1 MVWFWARPCSPIPP
15 NKSCKMHGYYCIF
28 NDSEPALAP
37 NKSWKMHAY
46 YCIFSD
52 SEPAHAGHPT
62 EQIIKNAWILL
73 YFQWFWARPCSP
85 SHRTNH
91 ENVWILL
98 YFQWLWARPCCPS
111 HRTNHENVWILL
123 YFQWF
128 WARPCSPSH
137 RTNNEKCMD
146 TIVCSMILSPPMP
159 PIPPNKSLKMHGYY
173 YMFTDSEPAH
183 APHPT
188 EQIMKNAW
196 ILLYFQWLWARPCSP
211 SHRTNHEKCM
221 ETIEFAMF
229 LARPCSPL
237 HDTNHAKYATEIS
250 RNNAF
255 VMDYNVFQ
263 SLGVAEYYESCW
275 KMGWCWKIVTWFKPK
290 CHQVF

>member
-1 MVWFWARPCSPIPP
+1 MR
-15 NKSCKMHGYYCIF
+15 GYYCMF
-28 NDSEPALAP
+28 NDSEPAHAP
-37 NKSWKMHAY
+37 
-46 YCIFSD
+46 
-52 SEPAHAGHPT
+52 HPT
-62 EQIIKNAWILL
+62 EQVMKNA
-73 YFQWFWARPCSP
+73 
-85 SHRTNH
+85 
-91 ENVWILL
+91 WILL

-128 WARPCSPSH
+128 WARPCSPSY
-137 RTNNEKCMD
+137 RT
-146 TIVCSMILSPPMP
+146 
-159 PIPPNKSLKMHGYY
+159 Y
-173 YMFTDSEPAH
+173 
-183 APHPT
+183 
-188 EQIMKNAW
+188 
-196 ILLYFQWLWARPCSP
+196 
-211 SHRTNHEKCM
+211 HEKCM

>member
-1 MVWFWARPCSPIPP
+1 MILSRHMLPIPP

-28 NDSEPALAP
+28 NDSEPAHAP
-37 NKSWKMHAY
+37 HPAEQIMQMHGY
-46 YCIFSD
+46 YCIRND
-52 SEPAHAGHPT
+52 SEPAHAPHPT
-62 EQIIKNAWILL
+62 EQIMENEWMPLYFQWFWACPCSPSHRTNHQECMDTVVFSMILSLPMLPIPPSKSWKLHGYYCIFNDSEPAHAPHPTEQIMKNAWILL

-91 ENVWILL
+91 E
-98 YFQWLWARPCCPS
+98 
-111 HRTNHENVWILL
+111 
-123 YFQWF
+123 
-128 WARPCSPSH
+128 
-137 RTNNEKCMD
+137 KCMG
-146 TIVCSMILSPPMP
+146 TILFLMILSLPML
-159 PIPPNKSLKMHGYY
+159 PIPH
-173 YMFTDSEPAH
+173 E
-183 APHPT
+183 
-188 EQIMKNAW
+188 NAW
-196 ILLYFQWLWARPCSP
+196 ILLNFQWLWARPCSP